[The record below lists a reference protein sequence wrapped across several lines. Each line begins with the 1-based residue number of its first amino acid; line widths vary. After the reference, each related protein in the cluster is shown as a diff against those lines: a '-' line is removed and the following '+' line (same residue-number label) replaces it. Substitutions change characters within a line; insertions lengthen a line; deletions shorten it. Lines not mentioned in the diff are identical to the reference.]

1 MSNLDGY
8 DLLNDAYAIACTDN
22 PAAREIPY
30 QGAWV
35 PANEITD
42 YEAADAVTRAACDAG
57 EATRGLLEMC
67 LEYLEDDP
75 IWEQLEEAAARALRR
90 FAEEMDEE
98 AARALE
104 EEGEEA

>member
-42 YEAADAVTRAACDAG
+42 YDAADAVTRAAYDAG

-67 LEYLEDDP
+67 IEYLEDDP
-75 IWEQLEEAAARALRR
+75 IWDQLEQAAARALLR

-104 EEGEEA
+104 EDSEE